1 MIRLTTLLLS
11 GLILG
16 ACGGGSAPTT
26 APPMASP
33 IQGVDA
39 SFVVPA
45 WSGVHAV
52 GTTAFLWLDPNRAED
67 LTAATNDR
75 RELVVRV
82 FYPADGP
89 VGASTTPVVRP
100 LHWATLSESQAIA
113 GSLLRESNYAGV
125 TWPIGD
131 DPPVSAAS
139 AAYPMILFSH
149 GGGGALE
156 RNIFLIGELASRG
169 FIVAAINHSYHS
181 DFVEL
186 PDGRIFRNVG
196 FALDDDPTTFSR
208 EDQAVLAAVQ
218 ELWATDQSFV
228 ADQLMTEQAAGGSV
242 LVGRIDLARL
252 AAAGFSLGGAASY
265 AAASVDARIVAVVDM
280 DGTIWRPESLADIDV
295 PFPFPFLFILSGTG
309 SQFPIF
315 DRVRAD
321 GYAALFD
328 DAITHLAFEDIAL
341 LWGWDFPGNTA
352 FGTLASEVAIRKSA
366 EVTAMFLHKYLDGD
380 PAPSLDDP
388 TLVDP
393 LIRVVRFP

>member
-1 MIRLTTLLLS
+1 MTRLPTLLLS
-11 GLILG
+11 GLILC
-16 ACGGGSAPTT
+16 ASTGGSAPAMT
-26 APPMASP
+26 APVAALT
-33 IQGVDA
+33 QGVDA
-39 SFVVPA
+39 TFVVPA
-45 WSGVHAV
+45 WSGVHSV
-52 GTTAFLWLDPNRAED
+52 GTTAFLWLDPNRPED
-67 LTAATNDR
+67 LTAASNDQ

-100 LHWATLSESQAIA
+100 RHWATLRESQAIA
-113 GSLLRESNYAGV
+113 GSVLRESNYTGV
-125 TWPIGD
+125 SWPIGD

-139 AAYPMILFSH
+139 AAYPVILFSH

-169 FIVAAINHSYHS
+169 FIVAAINHSYHT

-196 FALDDDPTTFSR
+196 FGLDSDPTNFSPH
-208 EDQAVLAAVQ
+208 DHTVLAGVQ

-228 ADQLMTEQAAGGSV
+228 ADQLMMEQAGGGSV
-242 LVGRIDLARL
+242 LVGHMDLARL

-265 AAASVDARIVAVVDM
+265 AAASVDARIAAVVDM
-280 DGTIWRPESLADIDV
+280 DGTIWRPETLADIGV
-295 PFPFPFLFILSGTG
+295 PFLFILSGTD

-315 DRVRAD
+315 SRVQAD

-328 DAITHLAFEDIAL
+328 GAITHLAFEDLAL

-352 FGTLASEVAIRKSA
+352 FGTLASELAIRKSA
-366 EVTAMFLHKYLDGD
+366 EVTAVFLHKYLDGD

-388 TLVDP
+388 SSVDP
-393 LIRVVRFP
+393 LIRVVRAP